1 MNNYLT
7 YTAAAKLLRLIDSK
21 DCECVSV
28 EINDRQINMH
38 PLEEA
43 SDEFNI
49 QISNFPKVF
58 TNLKSMYYLKKYS
71 IDFDYQTDSFIVSI

>member
-7 YTAAAKLLRLIDSK
+7 YTAAAKLLRFINSK
-21 DCECVSV
+21 DCECISV
-28 EINDRQINMH
+28 DINDKQIDMV
-38 PLEEA
+38 PLERE

-58 TNLKSMYYLKKYS
+58 TNLKSINYLKKYS
-71 IDFDYQTDSFIVSI
+71 IDFDYQTDSFVVSI